1 MNLKPKDQIRLGSDT
16 DQGHGGAIRRSNGKI
31 IGFGTFSEVKE
42 GQPIRE
48 GAELIRVGA
57 EDDEGW
63 RDVTTVYEHERSGPA
78 QVATPAYRS
87 GYDRIFSKKQ
97 EVGLT

>member
-1 MNLKPKDQIRLGSDT
+1 MTSKQKNQIRLGSET
-16 DQGHGGAIRRSNGKI
+16 DPGHGAAIRRHGEGFS
-31 IGFGTFSEVKE
+31 FGTFTEIKE

-63 RDVTTVYEHERSGPA
+63 RDVTTVYEHRNGPA
-78 QVATPAYRS
+78 QVATPAYRE
-87 GYDRIFSKKQ
+87 GYDRIFGGKQ
-97 EVGLT
+97 KVGLA